1 MKIYSS
7 KYEEARR
14 LYDEQMKKY
23 KKYEEA
29 YALCEERYYAD
40 LENLYTGV
48 IEDIRNFIN
57 SYGFIVDKD
66 YEVSVNP
73 YDGSLTVRFEFGDA
87 PLRWRYKAYFNRE
100 KVLKRETSSW
110 TGINATTKEDIEYLR
125 KTLDIIEFL
134 NDYDLETALS
144 VERPSYKDYFDDSVK
159 YASRPSDSDLKYAYM
174 SDLIGTDT
182 WLYAELDSK
191 DFYGIKYLVKFLSE
205 TPKRYNLEIKATYG
219 YDGVSD
225 WSQNIQI
232 SKNKLN
238 PISKQPDNRGQFENW
253 TDNPNNFILTDPEN
267 FEECLEKLTEEH
279 N

>member
-14 LYDEQMKKY
+14 LYDEQMEKY

-29 YALCEERYYAD
+29 YALSEERYYAD

-159 YASRPSDSDLKYAYM
+159 YASRPSDSDLKHAYM

-238 PISKQPDNRGQFENW
+238 PISKQPDHRGRLENW

-267 FEECLEKLTEEH
+267 FKE
-279 N
+279 